1 VADAAARPGTV
12 LPGHDGVDNDVSRR
26 FSDFRGRRGRR
37 GTRRRLAG
45 TGSHLPKRARK
56 LHRCQTAS
64 KSARE
69 RGIRGLVWPL
79 QQRCKCGTSGG
90 TRRIP
95 HKILH
100 FGRRRTAKA
109 KPGAAEATAVASLR
123 PQRAGAL
130 AFFAKKSDCRG
141 RAVGRRSNAARH
153 GWSQLLPPRAATHSS
168 ACACCSRATA
178 QTLRALA
185 GGWSR
190 GRGGRRR
197 THTATLA
204 VRPLR
209 GGTCGGL
216 AAPSREPPRGG
227 RRDRRSAR
235 RLT

>member
-1 VADAAARPGTV
+1 MAFLACWSQAPVLVPDAATRPGSV
-12 LPGHDGVDNDVSRR
+12 LRGHDGDDHDVSRR
-26 FSDFRGRRGRR
+26 LFDFRAAPCPRARRSQF
-37 GTRRRLAG
+37 AI
-45 TGSHLPKRARK
+45 KARK

-153 GWSQLLPPRAATHSS
+153 GWSQLLLPRAAF
-168 ACACCSRATA
+168 A
-178 QTLRALA
+178 
-185 GGWSR
+185 
-190 GRGGRRR
+190 
-197 THTATLA
+197 
-204 VRPLR
+204 
-209 GGTCGGL
+209 
-216 AAPSREPPRGG
+216 
-227 RRDRRSAR
+227 
-235 RLT
+235 